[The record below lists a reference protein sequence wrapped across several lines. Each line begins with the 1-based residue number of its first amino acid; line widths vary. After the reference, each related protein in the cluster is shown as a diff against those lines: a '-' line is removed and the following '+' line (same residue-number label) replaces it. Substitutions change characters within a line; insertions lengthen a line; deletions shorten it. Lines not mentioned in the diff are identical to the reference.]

1 MARLTYVLVSVIYL
15 RYIHRMRTDKQIMAT
30 ALKNIQSLTD
40 AEYDRYIEIKK
51 ERSTQTRRNGGMIKG
66 FSPIARPQRFK
77 GIF

>member
-1 MARLTYVLVSVIYL
+1 MTYVLVSVIYL
-15 RYIHRMRTDKQIMAT
+15 RYIHKMRTDRQIMAT

-66 FSPIARPQRFK
+66 FSPIARPQRFR